1 MLCKDKN
8 KNGGFSDLDYL
19 HEIDDDEENLQRGG
33 GGLACSEKGDVGTVG
48 LRALASSSAIAS
60 KRLFSPCMSSVTDGL
75 VVSLTNLYILST
87 TCGYNI
93 LFPYLEIRLQT

>member
-33 GGLACSEKGDVGTVG
+33 GDWHVQRRET
-48 LRALASSSAIAS
+48 
-60 KRLFSPCMSSVTDGL
+60 
-75 VVSLTNLYILST
+75 
-87 TCGYNI
+87 
-93 LFPYLEIRLQT
+93 LEQLGFER